1 MATKRLSEA
10 ATARATDLRKAK
22 SGALYLMYC
31 AQEVLEARSGTLESK
46 RRHAESSLLLGQT
59 RAVEDRNAST
69 SSNDLGAAGPS
80 NSCGPEVVRAQE
92 RVEELRMLLTNR
104 EAEITQD
111 AVAARVSAAK
121 DAMELAGLKGE
132 LMLRMK
138 REKPSKFEL
147 VNQVLPGLFVGG
159 CKSDATF
166 FSFFFS
172 HAPLRH
178 LPQSPLDLFPNL

>member
-10 ATARATDLRKAK
+10 ATARETELRKAK

-46 RRHAESSLLLGQT
+46 RRHADSSLLLGQT

-69 SSNDLGAAGPS
+69 SSNDSSALRPSYSFGPD
-80 NSCGPEVVRAQE
+80 VVRAQE
-92 RVEELRMLLTNR
+92 RVQELRMLLTNR

-121 DAMELAGLKGE
+121 DAMELAGLKDD

-166 FSFFFS
+166 FFFFPPTHIYGTS
-172 HAPLRH
+172 
-178 LPQSPLDLFPNL
+178 